1 MNQSAFR
8 RVKRSARPALEG
20 LEGKALLSSL
30 GSPVGPMEVQSQVV
44 QISAGRVVLD
54 GTIRGT
60 VRRYHG
66 ATIGAEPAFV
76 LSGVG
81 QHATIGRARVD
92 GFIMPAPVETT
103 PHGTLTVKTPRGNLV
118 LALDAMPQTSGGPAL
133 IYRYTIQKGT
143 GAYVGATGSGTAHL
157 SLPKGLPV
165 GSGATPYTITL
176 QSDRTLG

>member
-8 RVKRSARPALEG
+8 RSKRSARPALEG

-30 GSPVGPMEVQSQVV
+30 GSPVGPMEVQSQV
-44 QISAGRVVLD
+44 IRLAAGRVALD

-60 VRRYHG
+60 VRRFHG

-76 LSGVG
+76 LTGVG

-92 GFIMPAPVETT
+92 GFIMPAPVETS
-103 PHGTLTVKTPRGNLV
+103 PHGTLTLKTPRGNLV
-118 LALDAMPQTSGGPAL
+118 LALDAMPQTSAGPAL
-133 IYRYTIQKGT
+133 VYRYSVQKGT

-157 SLPKGLPV
+157 SLPKGLPAWC
-165 GSGATPYTITL
+165 GTTPFTITL
-176 QSDRTLG
+176 QSDRV